1 MGLIQKLNKKIMK
14 TEGNMITDWLN
25 QNRNLEID
33 SFIEK
38 NLAITEKVRLAMEA
52 KGWKSQDLAKAMNKN
67 PSEVSKWLTGMHNL
81 TLKSI
86 IKMEL
91 ALGID
96 LMHIEPVKEYEYV
109 YLGSIQN
116 QKDLL
121 LKANDYEAT
130 TEQLQYDIA
139 V

>member
-1 MGLIQKLNKKIMK
+1 MEK
-14 TEGNMITDWLN
+14 EGNMITDWLD
-25 QNRNLEID
+25 QYGDSEIEKY
-33 SFIEK
+33 IEK
-38 NLAITEKVRLAMEA
+38 NLAITEKVRLAMES
-52 KGWKSQDLAKAMNKN
+52 KGWKSQDLAKAMKKK
-67 PSEVSKWLTGMHNL
+67 PSEVSKWLSGMHNL

-86 IKMEL
+86 NKMEI
-91 ALGID
+91 ALEID

>member
-1 MGLIQKLNKKIMK
+1 MEK
-14 TEGNMITDWLN
+14 EGNMITDWLD
-25 QNRNLEID
+25 QYGDSEIEKY
-33 SFIEK
+33 IEK
-38 NLAITEKVRLAMEA
+38 NLAISEKVRLAMES
-52 KGWKSQDLAKAMNKN
+52 KGWKSQDLAKAMKKK
-67 PSEVSKWLTGMHNL
+67 PSEVSKWLSGMHNL

-86 IKMEL
+86 NKMEI
-91 ALGID
+91 ALEID

>member
-1 MGLIQKLNKKIMK
+1 MEK
-14 TEGNMITDWLN
+14 EGNMITDWLD
-25 QNRNLEID
+25 QYGDLEIEK
-33 SFIEK
+33 FIEK
-38 NLAITEKVRLAMEA
+38 NLAIAEKVRLAMEN
-52 KGWKSQDLAKAMNKN
+52 KGWKSQDLAKAMNKK
-67 PSEVSKWLTGMHNL
+67 PSEVSKWLSGMHNL

-86 IKMEL
+86 IKMEI
-91 ALGID
+91 ALEID

-116 QKDLL
+116 EKDLL

-130 TEQLQYDIA
+130 TEQVQYDIA

>member
-1 MGLIQKLNKKIMK
+1 MK

-25 QNRNLEID
+25 QNRNPEID
-33 SFIEK
+33 SFIDK
-38 NLAITEKVRLAMEA
+38 NLAITEKVRLAMEQ
-52 KGWKSQDLAKAMNKN
+52 KGWKSQDLAKAMDKN

-86 IKMEL
+86 IKMEI
-91 ALGID
+91 ALGIN
-96 LMHIEPVKEYEYV
+96 LIHTEPVKEYEYV

-116 QKDLL
+116 QLDLMM
-121 LKANDYEAT
+121 KANEYEAT
-130 TEQLQYDIA
+130 TEIEQYEIA